1 MDEFCLFINSE
12 DSLSTFANNVG
23 GNFKVRLPK
32 RYTLDGSW
40 ECALLEV
47 SFIPELEV
55 STRRMYFCSDFVHQS
70 YVRETALPIL
80 QSIRLLNE
88 DITDV
93 TFEKPIYFPVT
104 RNELYHIEFVLR
116 DDHLQMCRLKDDH
129 VFLLLHFRRKNLL
142 EKLHIHI

>member
-1 MDEFCLFINSE
+1 MEKQNVTKRTEGTFGSAPSSAVSLSE

-47 SFIPELEV
+47 SFIPELEA

-70 YVRETALPIL
+70 YVRETALPY
-80 QSIRLLNE
+80 S
-88 DITDV
+88 
-93 TFEKPIYFPVT
+93 PVDT
-104 RNELYHIEFVLR
+104 VIE
-116 DDHLQMCRLKDDH
+116 
-129 VFLLLHFRRKNLL
+129 
-142 EKLHIHI
+142 

>member
-1 MDEFCLFINSE
+1 MNIMDQFCLFINSE

-47 SFIPELEV
+47 SFIPELEA

-70 YVRETALPIL
+70 CYPAAAATSATA
-80 QSIRLLNE
+80 S
-88 DITDV
+88 TASAA
-93 TFEKPIYFPVT
+93 TAAAAAGG
-104 RNELYHIEFVLR
+104 
-116 DDHLQMCRLKDDH
+116 
-129 VFLLLHFRRKNLL
+129 FRV
-142 EKLHIHI
+142 